1 MVEVIPQ
8 TQTQTQSQQQQLEE
22 VFGSDAGVVGA
33 MQLFLQTRCS
43 EQLAQLEAAADD
55 DDGDDNG
62 GAAAG
67 ISVDMHELASFSHE
81 LATLLLESPV
91 RHLRLLEQAAA
102 TAMAAGGSA
111 RRPRRK
117 AAVRIE
123 HLPNHPAVA
132 RTRAPGSA
140 EVGRL
145 VSVSGTVVR
154 TGVVKM
160 METRRR
166 YRCARCGGEFDVQ
179 AEAEQYNHLARPTR
193 CLARGAEPCTSTAFA
208 PAASVGD
215 AEIGD
220 AADRCIDYQEI
231 KVQEQAERLALGS
244 IPRAVAVLLEAGLV
258 DCAKSGD
265 AVTVVG
271 VVVWRWRAPAVGE
284 RPDIAVAVRAS
295 SVRVRSAAG
304 TLESAAAKDSAGAQ
318 SEELAMFRRFWRD
331 GADRPVAARNAIV
344 AAVCP
349 QVHGL
354 FYAKLAVALTLVGGV
369 GVGCDASGLRVRGD
383 GHLLLVGDPGTAK
396 SQLLRH
402 AARLAPRAVL
412 TTGVGST
419 SAGLTVAAVRD
430 GGEWQLEAGALV
442 LADRGVCCIDE
453 FGSIRDAEKATILEA
468 MEQQSISVAK
478 AGIVCRLNARCSVVA
493 AMNPKGAYDAGASL
507 AVNTALPAPLLSRFD
522 LVLVM
527 LDAPDAAWDARV
539 SQFVLAGGSARD
551 QPDQLWPLATLRA
564 YFAFV
569 KAAFEPQTTAA
580 AERVL
585 TAYYRLQRQ
594 RDGASAARTTIRLL
608 ESLIRLAQAHARLMF
623 RAKVLVPDAVAA
635 VLLMEATMLSAS
647 LIPGVD
653 ALRSLPAAD
662 ADADYARLQRTVL
675 GRLGLAHLA

>member
-102 TAMAAGGSA
+102 TAMAAGSSA
-111 RRPRRK
+111 RRRRRK

-295 SVRVRSAAG
+295 SVRVRSAGG
-304 TLESAAAKDSAGAQ
+304 TLESAAAKESAGAQ

-331 GADRPVAARNAIV
+331 GADRP
-344 AAVCP
+344 
-349 QVHGL
+349 
-354 FYAKLAVALTLVGGV
+354 
-369 GVGCDASGLRVRGD
+369 
-383 GHLLLVGDPGTAK
+383 
-396 SQLLRH
+396 
-402 AARLAPRAVL
+402 
-412 TTGVGST
+412 
-419 SAGLTVAAVRD
+419 
-430 GGEWQLEAGALV
+430 
-442 LADRGVCCIDE
+442 
-453 FGSIRDAEKATILEA
+453 
-468 MEQQSISVAK
+468 
-478 AGIVCRLNARCSVVA
+478 
-493 AMNPKGAYDAGASL
+493 
-507 AVNTALPAPLLSRFD
+507 
-522 LVLVM
+522 
-527 LDAPDAAWDARV
+527 
-539 SQFVLAGGSARD
+539 
-551 QPDQLWPLATLRA
+551 
-564 YFAFV
+564 
-569 KAAFEPQTTAA
+569 
-580 AERVL
+580 
-585 TAYYRLQRQ
+585 
-594 RDGASAARTTIRLL
+594 
-608 ESLIRLAQAHARLMF
+608 
-623 RAKVLVPDAVAA
+623 
-635 VLLMEATMLSAS
+635 
-647 LIPGVD
+647 
-653 ALRSLPAAD
+653 
-662 ADADYARLQRTVL
+662 
-675 GRLGLAHLA
+675 

>member
-1 MVEVIPQ
+1 MVEVIPHS
-8 TQTQTQSQQQQLEE
+8 QSQSQPQQQQQQQLEE

-43 EQLAQLEAAADD
+43 EQLAQLEAADD
-55 DDGDDNG
+55 DSD

-102 TAMAAGGSA
+102 MAMAASSSA
-111 RRPRRK
+111 RRRK
-117 AAVRIE
+117 VAVRIE

-140 EVGRL
+140 DVGRL

-166 YRCARCGGEFDVQ
+166 YRCARCAGEFDVH
-179 AEAEQYNHLARPTR
+179 AEPEQYNHLARPTR
-193 CLARGAEPCTSTAFA
+193 CLAPGAEPCASTAFA
-208 PAASVGD
+208 AAVGD
-215 AEIGD
+215 AEND

-304 TLESAAAKDSAGAQ
+304 TLESAADSAGAQ
-318 SEELAMFRRFWRD
+318 SEELAMFRRHWRD
-331 GADRPVAARNAIV
+331 GAARPMAARNAIV

-369 GVGCDASGLRVRGD
+369 GVGCGASGLRVRGD

-493 AMNPKGAYDAGASL
+493 AMNPRGAYDSSASL

-527 LDAPDAAWDARV
+527 LDTPDAAWDARV
-539 SQFVLAGGSARD
+539 SQFVLAGGTQD
-551 QPDQLWPLATLRA
+551 QERPDQLWPLDTLRA

-569 KAAFEPQTTAA
+569 KAALEPQTTAA
-580 AERVL
+580 AEHVL

-594 RDGASAARTTIRLL
+594 RDAASAARTTIRLL

-623 RAKVLVPDAVAA
+623 RSKVLVPDAVAA
-635 VLLMEATMLSAS
+635 VVLMEATMLSAS

-653 ALRSLPAAD
+653 ALRSLPSAD
-662 ADADYARLQRTVL
+662 ADAAHARLQHTVL
-675 GRLGLAHLA
+675 ERLGLPHLA

>member
-1 MVEVIPQ
+1 
-8 TQTQTQSQQQQLEE
+8 
-22 VFGSDAGVVGA
+22 
-33 MQLFLQTRCS
+33 
-43 EQLAQLEAAADD
+43 
-55 DDGDDNG
+55 
-62 GAAAG
+62 
-67 ISVDMHELASFSHE
+67 
-81 LATLLLESPV
+81 
-91 RHLRLLEQAAA
+91 
-102 TAMAAGGSA
+102 
-111 RRPRRK
+111 
-117 AAVRIE
+117 
-123 HLPNHPAVA
+123 
-132 RTRAPGSA
+132 
-140 EVGRL
+140 VGRL

-154 TGVVKM
+154 AGVVKM

-166 YRCARCGGEFDVQ
+166 YRCARCGGEFEVQ

-193 CLARGAEPCTSTAFA
+193 CLAPGAEPCASTAFA
-208 PAASVGD
+208 PAPPEAAGD
-215 AEIGD
+215 ADGD
-220 AADRCIDYQEI
+220 AADRCVDYQEI
-231 KVQEQAERLALGS
+231 KVQEQAERLALGT
-244 IPRAVAVLLEAGLV
+244 IPRAVAVLLQAGLV

-271 VVVWRWRAPAVGE
+271 VVVWRWRAPAAGE

-304 TLESAAAKDSAGAQ
+304 APAAAKDAAGAQ
-318 SEELAMFRRFWRD
+318 SEALAMFRRFWRD
-331 GADRPVAARNAIV
+331 GAARPVAARNAIV

-369 GVGCDASGLRVRGD
+369 GVACGASGLRVRGD

-527 LDAPDAAWDARV
+527 LDSPDAAWDARV
-539 SQFVLAGGSARD
+539 SQFVLAGGSRD
-551 QPDQLWPLATLRA
+551 QRGQDQRWPLATLRA

-580 AERVL
+580 AEHVL

-594 RDGASAARTTIRLL
+594 RDGAGAARTTIRLL

-635 VLLMEATMLSAS
+635 VLLMEATVLSAS
-647 LIPGVD
+647 LVAGVD

-662 ADADYARLQRTVL
+662 ADADADHARLQRAVL